1 MKINSTIKIYQFN
14 KKNINEISVGETF
27 IMDGTKYVSQ
37 KRGELFCSHC
47 TFCSISFWYQCSS
60 MRCSKEI
67 RKDRTD
73 IIFKKIIE

>member
-1 MKINSTIKIYQFN
+1 
-14 KKNINEISVGETF
+14 
-27 IMDGTKYVSQ
+27 MDGTKYVSQ

-47 TFCSISFWYQCSS
+47 AFCSISFWYQCSS

-73 IIFKKIIE
+73 IIFKRIIE

>member
-14 KKNINEISVGETF
+14 KKNINEISIGETF
-27 IMDGTKYVSQ
+27 IMDGIKYTSQ
-37 KRGELFCSHC
+37 KREDLFCSHC
-47 TFCSISFWYQCSS
+47 AFCTTSFWYQCSS

-67 RKDRTD
+67 RKDKTD